1 MDIAALS
8 FSMSTNRI
16 ASNIGVALMS
26 KVLDTMEVSGEAL
39 TEMIETASVPTS
51 GLGEHLDIRV

>member
-8 FSMSTNRI
+8 FSMSTSRI
-16 ASNIGVALMS
+16 SSNMGVALLS
-26 KVLDTMEVSGEAL
+26 KVLDTAEVTGDAL
-39 TEMIETASVPTS
+39 NEMLESASVAVS